1 MGSKPNFS
9 IWTPCNILICI
20 HDPNVWFFFWGKT
33 LLFNSD
39 MFTYLNCKTFLWN
52 KKKNKIKNRR
62 ERRKRTFIFVKD
74 IWSVLHCSTFF
85 LNSAWSK
92 NKRSSLPNF
101 TLWPIWKNDLFYVEC
116 TQYIMNT
123 LHNFSNRVTGHKVRR
138 RLRIGEKLN
147 IKNRKKVCCQ
157 PNCQITQLYYKDFF
171 NGIIFFTQKNFF

>member
-39 MFTYLNCKTFLWN
+39 MFTYLKCKTFLWN
-52 KKKNKIKNRR
+52 KKKQNKKQEGKKEEDFYFCQRYL
-62 ERRKRTFIFVKD
+62 K
-74 IWSVLHCSTFF
+74 CSALQYFF